1 MPPFLAGGGSGE
13 DFRAG
18 IERAIALGW
27 RRGRR
32 QRRIAGYAR
41 HLARVFAPSFRDE
54 TTSPLTSF
62 ALCGLVVAI
71 SLAS

>member
-18 IERAIALGW
+18 IERAIAIGC
-27 RRGRR
+27 RRGR

-41 HLARVFAPSFRDE
+41 HLPRVFAPSFRDE

>member
-18 IERAIALGW
+18 IERAIAIGC
-27 RRGRR
+27 RRGR

>member
-1 MPPFLAGGGSGE
+1 MPPFLAGGGSGK

-27 RRGRR
+27 RR

-62 ALCGLVVAI
+62 G
-71 SLAS
+71 

>member
-27 RRGRR
+27 RRGR

-62 ALCGLVVAI
+62 G
-71 SLAS
+71 